1 NHMAT
6 GADHQSEKKNLNAFW
21 RSAYEFLEKLFYPL
35 EWLGHHVVLKPFSLF
50 LEWIDPLSYKL
61 EGTLLRRILQVV
73 IYPLFLI
80 LTFFVGFSLVE
91 NGFTVRSFLGTI
103 VMFIILGFIFAPL
116 ERLMPFS
123 RKWLGDEDTPT
134 DIMLFFGGKFWGDY
148 INQPIRLATIAVIV
162 QELNPIIGQGIFPTS
177 IHPVLQVLLL
187 LSVNDFFR
195 YWYHRWMH
203 ENEFMWRWHAIHHSS
218 ERLYWFN
225 GTRSHPIEYM
235 VQSLL
240 WGVPLAFVQAP
251 VEIVFV
257 TGLLG
262 RVIGRFQHTNM
273 DLILGPLD
281 YVFSSPKNHRYHHSK
296 NIEEGNSNYG
306 GDVIFWD
313 ILFGT
318 FYLPKGKTPSD
329 EIGIGGMPN
338 YPQTFVGLML
348 APFTYDHLKKEA
360 EALAAA
366 EQDVVQESPD
376 EGGGHLSYYSKASKV
391 E

>member
-1 NHMAT
+1 MKNDSLHKDAKSQLNSYWEAT
-6 GADHQSEKKNLNAFW
+6 
-21 RSAYEFLEKLFYPL
+21 YEFLEKLFYPL
-35 EWLGHHVVLKPFSLF
+35 EWIGHNIVLKPFSLF

-61 EGTLLRRILQVV
+61 EGTLLRKILQVT
-73 IYPLFLI
+73 IYPLFMVLTLI
-80 LTFFVGFSLVE
+80 VGFKLVE
-91 NGFTVRSFLGTI
+91 NGFTVRSFIGTI
-103 VMFIILGFIFAPL
+103 VMFIIMGFIFAPL
-116 ERLMPFS
+116 ERLFPFS
-123 RKWLGDEDTPT
+123 RKWLGDKDTPT

-148 INQPIRLATIAVIV
+148 INKPLRIATIAVIV

-177 IHPVLQVLLL
+177 IHPLLQVFLL
-187 LSVNDFFR
+187 LSINDFFR

-225 GTRSHPIEYM
+225 GTRSHPIEGL
-235 VQSLL
+235 VQGLL
-240 WGVPLAFVQAP
+240 WGIPLAFIQAP

-257 TGLLG
+257 TSLMG
-262 RVIGRFQHTNM
+262 RTIGRFQHTNM
-273 DLILGPLD
+273 DVLLGPFD
-281 YVFSSPKNHRYHHSK
+281 YIFSSPRNHRYHHSK

-318 FYLPKGKTPSD
+318 FYMPKGERPSD

-348 APFTYDHLKKEA
+348 APFTYNQIKREA
-360 EALAAA
+360 ETLDQKGSEEKEGDAAKA
-366 EQDVVQESPD
+366 
-376 EGGGHLSYYSKASKV
+376 GHLSFYGKK
-391 E
+391 

>member
-1 NHMAT
+1 MENESLHRDAKS
-6 GADHQSEKKNLNAFW
+6 QLSQYWQNI
-21 RSAYEFLEKLFYPL
+21 YQFLEKLFYPL
-35 EWLGHHVVLKPFSLF
+35 EWLGHHVILKPFSLF

-61 EGTLLRRILQVV
+61 EGTLLRKIMQYS
-73 IYPLFLI
+73 IYPLFMG
-80 LTFFVGFSLVE
+80 LTLWIGFELVAD
-91 NGFTVRSFLGTI
+91 GFTVRSFLGTI
-103 VMFIILGFIFAPL
+103 VMFIIMGFIFAPL

-148 INQPIRLATIAVIV
+148 INKPLRIATVAVAV

-177 IHPVLQVLLL
+177 IHPLLQVFLL
-187 LSVNDFFR
+187 LSINDFFR

-225 GTRSHPIEYM
+225 GTRSHPIEGL
-235 VQSLL
+235 VQGLL
-240 WGVPLAFVQAP
+240 WGIPLAFIQAP

-257 TGLLG
+257 TSLMG
-262 RVIGRFQHTNM
+262 RIIGRFQHTNM
-273 DLILGPLD
+273 DVLLGPFD
-281 YVFSSPKNHRYHHSK
+281 YIFSSPRNHRYHHSK
-296 NIEEGNSNYG
+296 KIEEGNSNYG

-318 FYLPKGKTPSD
+318 FYLPKGERPSD

-348 APFTYDHLKKEA
+348 APFTYNQIKEEA
-360 EALAAA
+360 EALEKAAT
-366 EQDVVQESPD
+366 EEVQED
-376 EGGGHLSYYSKASKV
+376 AVKAGHLSFYGKK
-391 E
+391 

>member
-1 NHMAT
+1 MIHAKPDHSAEKGKLSRFW
-6 GADHQSEKKNLNAFW
+6 GAIYQA
-21 RSAYEFLEKLFYPL
+21 LETVFYPI
-35 EWLGHHVVLKPFSLF
+35 EWMGHHVILKPFSLF

-61 EGTLLRRILQVV
+61 EGTRLKKIMQVV
-73 IYPLFLI
+73 IYPLFMT
-80 LTFFVGFSLVE
+80 LTLVIGFKLVE

-116 ERLMPFS
+116 ERLIPFS

-148 INQPIRLATIAVIV
+148 INKPIRIATVAVVV
-162 QELNPIIGQGIFPTS
+162 QELNPIIGQGIWPTAL
-177 IHPVLQVLLL
+177 HPVIQVFLL
-187 LSVNDFFR
+187 LSVKDFFR

-203 ENEFMWRWHAIHHSS
+203 ENEFMWRWHAVHHSS

-225 GTRSHPIEYM
+225 GTRSHPIEGL
-235 VQSLL
+235 VSSLL
-240 WGVPLAFVQAP
+240 WGIPLAFVQAP

-257 TGLLG
+257 TGLMG
-262 RVIGRFQHTNM
+262 RTIGRFQHTNM
-273 DLILGPLD
+273 DLILGPFD
-281 YVFSSPKNHRYHHSK
+281 YIFSSPKNHRYHHSK

-329 EIGIGGMPN
+329 DIGIGGMPN
-338 YPQTFVGLML
+338 YPKTFIGLML
-348 APFTYDHLKKEA
+348 APFTYGQLKKEA
-360 EALAAA
+360 ERLQGNPQSVEKTATSDA
-366 EQDVVQESPD
+366 EPS
-376 EGGGHLSYYSKASKV
+376 GHLSYYTKK
-391 E
+391 